1 MPLTAIA
8 CKTATCPPDRPRKRL
23 ADSLGMYLEVTPAG
37 GRYWRLKY
45 RHGGVEKRLALG
57 VYPEVTLAEARIAR
71 DAARKLIAQNIDPS
85 AHKREER
92 IAEQTATGNTFEAV
106 ARAWFDNWKG
116 AKSPRHAEYVIR
128 RLEADVF
135 PAIGRLPVSE
145 LKARAFVNVAK
156 QIEARG
162 ALDIAKRC
170 LQTCSQ
176 IMRFAVAHEFIDR
189 NTVQDVKPAD
199 VLRQRT
205 ATNYARLDAKEMP
218 ELLRKMASYP
228 GNPYTRAALQLMAL
242 TFVRTSELIEA
253 TWDEFDLDAAEWRI
267 PAARMKMRTAHIV
280 PLSSQA
286 VDALRCLHELRSLSP
301 RVFPGERDHEKA
313 MSNGAILMALR
324 RMGYANRM
332 TGHGFRGV
340 ASTILHEQGFP
351 HEHIE
356 VQLAHLPGD
365 EVSRAYNAARYL
377 DARRKMMQHWADHL
391 DTLRKGNV
399 FALAA

>member
-1 MPLTAIA
+1 MPLTDLA
-8 CKTATCPPDRPRKRL
+8 CRKATCPPDRPRKRL